1 MIITFFSF
9 LYFFNVQSIL
19 IFASIFFFTC
29 FSFSFKL
36 KCVLFMLIVVVVV
49 VFLTAFYRWHIGGR
63 GGQ

>member
-1 MIITFFSF
+1 MTITFSSF

-19 IFASIFFFTC
+19 IFASIFLFTC
-29 FSFSFKL
+29 FSFYFKL

-49 VFLTAFYRWHIGGR
+49 FLTTFYSWYIGGR